1 MMNGP
6 QFIWAGIRG
15 NNLHQADQGDVE
27 YVRKDLYDAQANELI
42 ILRDNVKVLE
52 GINKRF
58 GDIIAE
64 GLRATGRLK

>member
-27 YVRKDLYDAQANELI
+27 YVRKDLYDAQAAELAAS
-42 ILRDNVKVLE
+42 LSR
-52 GINKRF
+52 
-58 GDIIAE
+58 AE
-64 GLRATGRLK
+64 AAEAALADLKGGA